1 MDIGGCVEPARD
13 GGASAPAEQS
23 ALVAKVL
30 AGDRRAARRLYE
42 EYAPRIYRLAYR
54 LAGDAHLAQD
64 FTQDTFLRAFKALAD
79 FRGESSLFTW
89 LHRIA
94 VSVTLNGLRKVRQF
108 REREVAVNDTESME
122 GLMTDGARGGAPGAD
137 PGLSRRVIRATEAL
151 PEALRVTLIMHDIE
165 GYTHGEIAAA
175 LNVPE
180 GTSKARLSTARAR
193 LREALAEF
201 QETRR

>member
-1 MDIGGCVEPARD
+1 VQPALD
-13 GGASAPAEQS
+13 GGADALADQS
-23 ALVAKVL
+23 ALVARVL
-30 AGDRRAARRLYE
+30 AGDRRAARKLYE
-42 EYAPRIYRLAYR
+42 DYAPRIYRLAYR

-108 REREVAVNDTESME
+108 REREVAVNDTETME
-122 GLMTDGARGGAPGAD
+122 GLMPDAVRGSSLGANPGGVD
-137 PGLSRRVIRATEAL
+137 PGLSRRVVQATEAL

-193 LREALAEF
+193 LRQALAEF
-201 QETRR
+201 QESRT

>member
-1 MDIGGCVEPARD
+1 MEPALE
-13 GGASAPAEQS
+13 GGSADILAEQS
-23 ALVAKVL
+23 ALVSRVL
-30 AGDRRAARRLYE
+30 AGDRRAARKLYDD
-42 EYAPRIYRLAYR
+42 YAPRIYRLAYR

-64 FTQDTFLRAFKALAD
+64 FTQDTFLRAFKALAE
-79 FRGESSLFTW
+79 FRGEASLFTW

-108 REREVAVNDTESME
+108 REREVAVNDTETME
-122 GLMTDGARGGAPGAD
+122 GLMPDTVRGSIPAAD
-137 PGLSRRVIRATEAL
+137 PGLSRRVAQATEAL
-151 PEALRVTLIMHDIE
+151 PEALRMTLIMHDIE

-193 LREALAEF
+193 LRQALAEL
-201 QETRR
+201 QETRA

>member
-1 MDIGGCVEPARD
+1 VQSALD
-13 GGASAPAEQS
+13 GGANAFAEQS
-23 ALVAKVL
+23 ALVAQVL
-30 AGDRRAARRLYE
+30 AGDRRAARKLYDD
-42 EYAPRIYRLAYR
+42 YAPRIYRLAYR

-64 FTQDTFLRAFKALAD
+64 FTQDTFLRAFKALSD
-79 FRGESSLFTW
+79 FRGEASLFTW

-108 REREVAVNDTESME
+108 REREVAVNDTQTME
-122 GLMTDGARGGAPGAD
+122 GLMPDASRGSAIVAD
-137 PGLSRRVIRATEAL
+137 PALNRRVVKATEAL
-151 PEALRVTLIMHDIE
+151 PEALRMTLIMHDIE

-193 LREALAEF
+193 LRQALAEF
-201 QETRR
+201 QETRV